1 MKNIKKS
8 VLFATALFAATSIY
22 ANNTHNNNHNQEG
35 KNCKSHKSVNNK
47 EGYKNYHG
55 YKNHDKK
62 QRRGHRGDISRF
74 IIGAVYDLKLEK
86 TQITKIDETIQE
98 FKNKRFDRF
107 NAFKKDGFDKKAYIE
122 ARTKTKED
130 KIKLKADLIED
141 IYAILNKEQ
150 KDKLNKEIQTFK
162 NMKNKRGKNG
172 SSCHDRR

>member
-8 VLFATALFAATSIY
+8 VLFATALFAATSLY
-22 ANNTHNNNHNQEG
+22 ASNTNSNNQSKCSEKQQE
-35 KNCKSHKSVNNK
+35 
-47 EGYKNYHG
+47 YKKYHG

-62 QRRGHRGDISRF
+62 QRRGHRGDMSRF
-74 IIGAVYDLKLEK
+74 FIGAVYDLDLDKN
-86 TQITKIDETIQE
+86 QIAKIDTTIQK